1 MTGSD
6 ATKPTDDGEYR
17 RTFCP
22 PDRPLIRAED
32 QPGLRA
38 TPCQD
43 WPARDN
49 LPTTD
54 PDE

>member
-6 ATKPTDDGEYR
+6 DTKPTDDGEYR

-22 PDRPLIRAED
+22 PLRDPVRAD
-32 QPGLRA
+32 NQPGL
-38 TPCQD
+38 TPSHD